1 MDKPVLETE
10 SVPIWCDA
18 MFVVFLLM
26 LFVA

>member
-10 SVPIWCDA
+10 SVPMWADA
-18 MFVVFLLM
+18 LFVVFLLM